1 MSVVS
6 LTGATVWTELCESSP
21 SPSSTASRRN
31 AIGVGWSPG
40 KRHRPS
46 AERGVWTS
54 SSRWMCPFCRKGSLC
69 VCPMPQVRGAR
80 TPAQGGEF
88 RLLVLRCPSWTS
100 RLHWGQQH
108 PGSCSPDP
116 GLCSSREGAALLWSL
131 ESVPRPS
138 HRVGRRSHTASFS
151 PQIPSAYETCWP
163 LGPAAWQLTPLPR
176 PLGLAVSL
184 GLPARGWGAIPEYI
198 TCCSRVLRGLPSAG
212 PLSWRKEVQGVAI
225 NFFL

>member
-1 MSVVS
+1 MPLAWAGVLGSGTDPQQREGCGHLPPAGCVLSAVKDRSVCAQCLKSV
-6 LTGATVWTELCESSP
+6 
-21 SPSSTASRRN
+21 
-31 AIGVGWSPG
+31 
-40 KRHRPS
+40 
-46 AERGVWTS
+46 ERGPRLRV
-54 SSRWMCPFCRKGSLC
+54 
-69 VCPMPQVRGAR
+69 
-80 TPAQGGEF
+80 GEF